1 MNRGQPRASKAVFSP
16 RWSSKFSEFPW
27 YQRFRKGFP
36 RKVGVRR
43 VDPYSGTDLGDKGE
57 SHAVGRSRGFHIDW
71 KPYEKPDRGSSKED
85 SAGTEQRVHVGF
97 DRLVN
102 GDGTNRREDL
112 GAKHNEKSTMLV
124 GPSANLGGEKRCPC
138 KSGYSCVVCDSD
150 KGIEARNVGLRKGVL
165 RHAEEDGIGERDIEA
180 ASGGA
185 KGRRRCGAV
194 GAGGT
199 DKSFCFDCV
208 GNEARCS
215 AEDGLTDRMEIG
227 GEMGGGMEAGEKKFR
242 FHFCGGNNCGLVG
255 CSEGT
260 EGRSFQTIEMGSD
273 KRLFDSR
280 DSPGF
285 AGSRGLCKSD
295 KGFNKG
301 IGCVVEKGC
310 SNGKIFGAFNK
321 EGRDF
326 SYHGYHVNWKKGR
339 RGGDGK
345 ATKAFIEERSVLR
358 GDDPVW
364 RRSDV
369 YGSSVKDGRD
379 NSIVVRKHNICRRP
393 KRSVLP
399 RSLEE
404 KNSPL
409 HVTKI
414 EPMLISFVKERMS
427 QKRLKRFEFVWDLTF
442 FPHKVCH
449 NTRSTDSL
457 VSHAPTLDF
466 HTELDHV
473 LNFSKTVRPESSFSR
488 THADLLVENG
498 IAQKTSKPGLV
509 ENVPFTVIEQKATG
523 LRQRFILWT
532 KQSNERLV
540 DDGYIAD
547 VPLGHISEYLDS
559 SELNYQ
565 VRFGLLAFG

>member
-1 MNRGQPRASKAVFSP
+1 MQSEGAEVSTLIGSLMKNQIEDQVRKIQRVRNREYTS
-16 RWSSKFSEFPW
+16 
-27 YQRFRKGFP
+27 
-36 RKVGVRR
+36 
-43 VDPYSGTDLGDKGE
+43 DLTDSLMVMEQIAGKIWAQ
-57 SHAVGRSRGFHIDW
+57 STMRSRQCLW
-71 KPYEKPDRGSSKED
+71 
-85 SAGTEQRVHVGF
+85 
-97 DRLVN
+97 DRLLIWVERNDVPVN
-102 GDGTNRREDL
+102 QDTVALFVTATKVSKQGMLAYAKAFSGMLKRMGLENETLKQLAAALRADGAAVPLEQAEPINRSVLIAWAMKQDVQLKTGLLIAWKSAARWGEVWKLGRRNFVFISVEEIIVDWWDVPKGRREDPF
-112 GAKHNEKSTMLV
+112 K
-124 GPSANLGGEKRCPC
+124 PSRW
-138 KSGYSCVVCDSD
+138 VVI
-150 KGIEARNVGLRKGVL
+150 KG
-165 RHAEEDGIGERDIEA
+165 
-180 ASGGA
+180 
-185 KGRRRCGAV
+185 
-194 GAGGT
+194 
-199 DKSFCFDCV
+199 F
-208 GNEARCS
+208 
-215 AEDGLTDRMEIG
+215 LTPEI
-227 GEMGGGMEAGEKKFR
+227 A
-242 FHFCGGNNCGLVG
+242 H
-255 CSEGT
+255 
-260 EGRSFQTIEMGSD
+260 
-273 KRLFDSR
+273 
-280 DSPGF
+280 
-285 AGSRGLCKSD
+285 

-559 SELNYQ
+559 VLFDCASGRDFRTGFYQ
-565 VRFGLLAFG
+565 VEIPHDARKLFGFRSDDGQYFELTRLPMR

>member
-1 MNRGQPRASKAVFSP
+1 MGKGIRGEEVGIRRINLRAVIQRDFRETLGGLAKVKSEPRPAPSKAVFSP

-112 GAKHNEKSTMLV
+112 GAKHNEKSTVLV

-295 KGFNKG
+295 KEFDRVG
-301 IGCVVEKGC
+301 
-310 SNGKIFGAFNK
+310 SNGLGAFGSCPIPDVNFLFIFFFLTGP
-321 EGRDF
+321 EG
-326 SYHGYHVNWKKGR
+326 
-339 RGGDGK
+339 
-345 ATKAFIEERSVLR
+345 
-358 GDDPVW
+358 
-364 RRSDV
+364 
-369 YGSSVKDGRD
+369 D
-379 NSIVVRKHNICRRP
+379 NDC
-393 KRSVLP
+393 
-399 RSLEE
+399 
-404 KNSPL
+404 
-409 HVTKI
+409 
-414 EPMLISFVKERMS
+414 
-427 QKRLKRFEFVWDLTF
+427 
-442 FPHKVCH
+442 C
-449 NTRSTDSL
+449 
-457 VSHAPTLDF
+457 
-466 HTELDHV
+466 
-473 LNFSKTVRPESSFSR
+473 
-488 THADLLVENG
+488 
-498 IAQKTSKPGLV
+498 
-509 ENVPFTVIEQKATG
+509 
-523 LRQRFILWT
+523 
-532 KQSNERLV
+532 
-540 DDGYIAD
+540 
-547 VPLGHISEYLDS
+547 
-559 SELNYQ
+559 
-565 VRFGLLAFG
+565 